1 MQLRIRIVLVATL
14 AALMAACTTT
24 RQVRDIGFH
33 APQGNYKLIV
43 LEPDITVGQLT
54 AGGVVETREDWTKQ
68 ARTNVVQALTAQQAI
83 HGGDV
88 KVAADRQEVGF
99 DPGKLSDLMWLHK
112 AVGNSILIHKYLNA
126 SLPTKKDR
134 FDWTLGNEAV
144 QFGAATHYDYALFLH
159 AEDSFESGGRM
170 ALQVAGM
177 LSCVIGVCILPSG
190 GQQAAFASLVDLK
203 TGQVVW
209 FNFLASTVGDI
220 RTPEGAQKMVTTLL
234 SGMQSAKPVQPHTT

>member
-1 MQLRIRIVLVATL
+1 MQLRIRIVLVTALAT
-14 AALMAACTTT
+14 ALAACTVTKQVADTT
-24 RQVRDIGFH
+24 FH

-43 LEPDITVGQLT
+43 LEPDISVGLLT
-54 AGGVVETREDWTKQ
+54 AGGVIEPREDWTKQ
-68 ARTNVVQALTAQQAI
+68 ARTNVVQALTSQQVI

-112 AVGNSILIHKYLNA
+112 AVGSSIALHKYMGA
-126 SLPTKKDR
+126 ALPTKQGK

-159 AEDSFESGGRM
+159 AQDSFESSGRA
-170 ALQVAGM
+170 ALQVAG
-177 LSCVIGVCILPSG
+177 LLACALGVCVLPSG

-209 FNFLASTVGDI
+209 FNALSSSVGDI

-234 SGMQSAKPVQPHTT
+234 SGMQSKPVQAHTT